1 LTIELSDT
9 NRYFENFKSNEN
21 LLKDRIDQLESE
33 LHQAEVI
40 HGIQE
45 ILFL

>member
-1 LTIELSDT
+1 MTIELSDT
-9 NRYFENFKSNEN
+9 NRYFENVKSNEN

-33 LHQAEVI
+33 LQQAEVI